1 MTVIR
6 TMERHHEALLLWRRQ
21 DARNLRVVHLDFHCD
36 MRGMLVNRAEGRAHR
51 IRDRYPE
58 LDQGNF
64 LAHAVEEGRV
74 DAIRWVH
81 DVPGG
86 RADDIGT
93 VRFESDLSAIP
104 HRIALALRDDPG
116 HPLDYEVVTSAEWT
130 GLRDGELLDID
141 WDYFASLEYDPDTIP
156 GRIERFWESVGG
168 QTPREITIC
177 YSPEYSHDT
186 RAGFAAFVEQLADRY
201 DAEVDDLPKPTSDKR
216 KTGSVRS
223 AVPSGAWS
231 VARTAYR
238 RTLRTLKHLGL
249 S

>member
-21 DARNLRVVHLDFHCD
+21 DVRGLRVAHLDFHCD
-36 MRGMLVNRAEGRAHR
+36 MRGMLVNRAERRAHR
-51 IRDRYPE
+51 IRDRFPD

-64 LAHAVEEGRV
+64 LAHAVEEGRI
-74 DAIRWVH
+74 DGIRWVH
-81 DVPGG
+81 DEPGG

-104 HRIALALRDDPG
+104 HRIALARRKDPG
-116 HPLDYEVVTSAEWT
+116 HPLDYEVITAAGWT
-130 GLRDGELLDID
+130 GLQEGELLDID
-141 WDYFASLEYDPDTIP
+141 WDYFASLEYDPDTIEH
-156 GRIERFWESVGG
+156 RIGRFWESVGDVV
-168 QTPREITIC
+168 PAEITIC

-186 RAGFAAFVEQLADRY
+186 RTRFAVFVDELADRY
-201 DAEVDDLPKPTSDKR
+201 DAEVDHLPTPASDKR
-216 KTGSVRS
+216 KAGSVRS
-223 AVPSGAWS
+223 AVPSGVWS

-238 RTLRTLKHLGL
+238 RTLRALKHMGL